1 MTTSFRVHLPDRNKV
16 VACRF
21 DLTHR
26 QVELEHDEEH
36 YLLLSFDADGHLF
49 ASTGHPCE
57 SRIGHDPI
65 GEVSRMSD
73 VSPVLA
79 EVIVTQFLSLVGGGQ
94 VIKALEMYQLKTL
107 PLLRDLRRE
116 RPMLEIPRVFDR
128 RLHDALAA
136 PNPKIGAARLW
147 AEDEVG
153 SKAAKTFIAS
163 LVAGDQISGTRAAWL
178 GLVPQTLRH
187 ELLDANLATPS
198 ALWPLLAWREML
210 ASLQPRT
217 CVEFIRYAMA
227 DAKSISVLATA
238 SALGLHAS
246 GRDAVRAY
254 NDIYATVLRA
264 DYGRRASLATMLIA
278 KGIAGEKVSL
288 VATRQDC
295 VVASESLKNCLNNSN
310 LPFKHDILNGRKTVV
325 AIGDDW
331 KKGAIAIDTRTQ
343 TIVEARGFK
352 NQSLPLEYDIVI
364 REIERQW
371 RSQQQAIGG

>member
-1 MTTSFRVHLPDRNKV
+1 MTTSFRVHLPDRDKV

-21 DLTHR
+21 DLTLR
-26 QVELEHDEEH
+26 QVEFDHDEDH
-36 YLLLSFDADGHLF
+36 YLLLGFDADGHLI
-49 ASTGHPCE
+49 ASTGYPCE

-65 GEVSRMSD
+65 GEVSRLLT
-73 VSPVLA
+73 VSPSLA
-79 EVIVTQFLSLVGGGQ
+79 EVIVTQFLSLVGRGQ
-94 VIKALEMYQLKTL
+94 VIKALETYQLKTL

-136 PNPKIGAARLW
+136 PNPKIGAARFW

-153 SKAAKTFIAS
+153 TKAAKTFMAS
-163 LVAGDQISGTRAAWL
+163 LVAGDQLSGTRAAWL

-187 ELLDANLATPS
+187 ELLDTTLATPS
-198 ALWPLLAWREML
+198 ALWPLFAWREVL
-210 ASLQPRT
+210 ASLQPRA

-238 SALGLHAS
+238 AELRLRAS
-246 GRDAVRAY
+246 GRDGVRAY
-254 NDIYATVLRA
+254 NEIYANVLRA
-264 DYGRRASLATMLIA
+264 DYGRRASLATELIA

-288 VATRQDC
+288 LATRQDC
-295 VVASESLKNCLNNSN
+295 VVASESLKNCLNNPN
-310 LPFKHDILNGRKTVV
+310 MPWKDDILSGRKAVL